1 MGKKKDTAE
10 ILGQIAEYIGSDG
23 CVAFEH
29 GYRYPSFKIEGYVYK
44 CTMVTSKVMYGYKY
58 YPITRERR
66 TCNYPLSFLNYSVL
80 NRLMYHMK
88 KYEEFCKKE
97 A

>member
-10 ILGQIAEYIGSDG
+10 ILKQIAEYIGSDG

-29 GYRYPSFKIEGYVYK
+29 GYRYPSFKIGGYVYK
-44 CTMVTSKVMYGYKY
+44 CTMVSSKVMYGYKY
-58 YPITRERR
+58 YPMSKEHR
-66 TCNYPLSFLNYSVL
+66 TCNYALNTLNYSVL

-88 KYEEFCKKE
+88 KYEDYCKKE